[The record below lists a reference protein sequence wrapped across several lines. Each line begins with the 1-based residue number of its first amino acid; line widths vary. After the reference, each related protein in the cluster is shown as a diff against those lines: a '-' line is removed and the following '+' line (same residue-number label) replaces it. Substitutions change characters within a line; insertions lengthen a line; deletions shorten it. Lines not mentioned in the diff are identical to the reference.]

1 MKKVFSAM
9 LLILLFSSS
18 SFGQTENINAKLD
31 IIIEELKFQKQE
43 IQSLR
48 QALND
53 LTKTVNELTAKVNEL
68 TKTVNDLAKTVAVLS
83 ERVDRNF
90 ETLSQRIDDN
100 FAVLSKRIDDN
111 YKILSQKIS
120 ENYEMLSQKISD
132 TYRNSDARISDL
144 RNGMYLVLVLLGL
157 VVTFPAAK
165 RFLQWNDERRQSRTP
180 PLTQED
186 VKRLIAEALENFS
199 VKTQV

>member
-68 TKTVNDLAKTVAVLS
+68 TKTVNDLAKTVGVLS

-90 ETLSQRIDDN
+90 ETLSKRIDDN
-100 FAVLSKRIDDN
+100 FAVLSKRIDD
-111 YKILSQKIS
+111 
-120 ENYEMLSQKISD
+120 NYEMLSQKISD